1 MSIFQKIRD
10 LQKDGVLGN
19 IIAGLFLVIA
29 FFVSMSQIRETQK
42 EVFDESK
49 INLRIS
55 HWQLELGYREAL
67 DEIIKEYEKLHP
79 KVRIFQVAVSERFY
93 GQVLNTHLVGGTAPD
108 LMEMGMTTVV
118 AQDQYLARFFEPMST
133 HIAQPNPYNKGTD
146 LEKVPWRDTFF
157 DGLLGFYRP
166 VLQDYFGVG
175 TSLFTIRIFYNK
187 DLFQEVLGHD
197 RPPKTFG
204 EMLQYCKAIRE
215 YAKKTGRD
223 LVPIA
228 GSSYNSP
235 FFFQRYQTSFLS
247 NYEDLLDTNLDGGIS
262 GLELYQGLK
271 KGSVKWEDPINKNC
285 FSLIRELSQF
295 FQNGFMA
302 VGREQAAFLFVQGN
316 AAMIT
321 SGSWDAES
329 LFRQSKSKSGVG
341 IFDFPIPG
349 PKELYGQYVRGKV
362 TEAGTGTA
370 SGYGICR
377 YGKNKDV
384 AIDFLRFLTSRKYNQ
399 QFNQAINWI
408 PAVIGANPK
417 EKLRAFSPDPIGFGS
432 SIYWYWGNRG
442 NEVYMGRI
450 AQFVQNEITFEKFG
464 KDIVDT
470 MSDSN
475 YGWKRA
481 AQDEYESS
489 RSTVRIQEQLLGIL
503 ASDQLYIRSL
513 PDYDRRFKEAI
524 IRQVRMYDSMEEYR
538 DRFVKGLNSNLE
550 VQ

>member
-1 MSIFQKIRD
+1 MSLFQKIRD
-10 LQKDGVLGN
+10 LHKNGLLGN
-19 IIAGLFLVIA
+19 IVAGLFLVVA
-29 FFVSMSQIRETQK
+29 FFVSLSQIRETQK
-42 EVFDESK
+42 EVFDDTK

-67 DEIIKEYEKLHP
+67 DKIIKEYEVLHP

-108 LMEMGMTTVV
+108 LMEMGMTNVV

-133 HIAQPNPYNKGTD
+133 HIAIPNPYNKGTD

-175 TSLFTIRIFYNK
+175 TSLFTIRVFYNQ
-187 DLFQEVLGHD
+187 DLFQKVLGHD
-197 RPPKTFG
+197 RAPGSFG
-204 EMLQYCKAIRE
+204 EMLQFCKAIQE
-215 YAKKTGRD
+215 YAKKTKLD

-235 FFFQRYQTSFLS
+235 IFFERYQRSFLS
-247 NYEDLLDTNLDGGIS
+247 NYEDILDTNLDGGIS

-271 KGSVKWEDPINKNC
+271 NGTIKWDDPINKNC
-285 FSLIRELSQF
+285 FSMIRDLAKF

-329 LFRQSKSKSGVG
+329 LFRQSKFRVG

-349 PKELYGQYVRGKV
+349 PTEPYGKYVRGKV

-370 SGYGICR
+370 SGYGVCR
-377 YGKNKDV
+377 YSKNKDV

-399 QFNQAINWI
+399 QFNQDINWI
-408 PAVIGANPK
+408 PAVIGAK
-417 EKLRAFSPDPIGFGS
+417 TAEKLKTFAPDPVGFS
-432 SIYWYWGNRG
+432 ASVYWYWGNRG
-442 NEVYMGRI
+442 NEVYLGRI
-450 AQFVQNEITFEKFG
+450 AQFVQNEISFETFG

-503 ASDQLYIRSL
+503 AADKLYIHSL
-513 PDYDRRFKEAI
+513 PDYNRRYKEAI
-524 IRQVRMYDSMEEYR
+524 IRQVRMYETMEEFR